1 MAEMTLIDARFGIGN
16 QLHNHV
22 HRNNQFMP
30 TSQDID
36 ELKMEQLNGGI
47 LASTMNAVAER
58 AGEVSAQPQG
68 FVNIEDGWNMRRGLG
83 MLRFTITEHAMVSE
97 QMTVLGY
104 IHGGHSSQEGFDPNT
119 MFVPVRCWTTATTS
133 QINPRDGM
141 PMTSTNVTESSQFL
155 MGDPNLMR
163 ELHTVRPMDVG
174 NGLVGI
180 AATDAEGNAGDF
192 AGVIGTN
199 LNQQG
204 VIISKTHNLNPTHHA
219 RELLKMTLAAGSMEA
234 KSMGIESVLPD
245 MLSSA
250 GMGEQRLSQNPF
262 MATMRH
268 QLGMHTFNGFQGFTI
283 GDINNVF
290 TNFLDVVDVRFMDP
304 ALYGQT
310 NHLLNTSE
318 YGGASFHEIYA
329 SEVAFLTLHLMIQ
342 CGLTSISFSAS
353 NDQNALNSMTTEEGM
368 GFVQGEALSVL
379 ENDMYLFNRTENF
392 RQQLARNFFNKF
404 NSPYEHMRTVISVE
418 VKCHLFGETYVRIF
432 LNGDESNA
440 RPWVNATYAINRSS
454 TNIAGSDVSRTQC
467 MNAFQNIKEH
477 FDIN

>member
-1 MAEMTLIDARFGIGN
+1 MAEMTLIDARFGMGN

-30 TSQDID
+30 SSQDID
-36 ELKMEQLNGGI
+36 ELKMEQLSGGI
-47 LASTMNAVAER
+47 LGTTMNAVAER

-68 FVNIEDGWNMRRGLG
+68 FVNIEDGWNQRRGLG
-83 MLRFTITEHAMVSE
+83 MLRFSITENSMVSE
-97 QMTVLGY
+97 SMTVLGY
-104 IHGGHSSQEGFDPNT
+104 IHGGQSSIEGFDPQT
-119 MFVPVRCWTTATTS
+119 LFVPVRCWTTSTTS
-133 QINPRDGM
+133 QINPVDAL
-141 PMTSTNVTESSQFL
+141 PMTSTHVTESSQFL
-155 MGDPNLMR
+155 MGDPNLMK

-174 NGLVGI
+174 NGLIGI
-180 AATDAEGNAGDF
+180 AATDAEGRAEDF

-199 LNQQG
+199 LNQNG

-234 KSMGIESVLPD
+234 KTMGIEAVLPD
-245 MLSSA
+245 MLSST

-268 QLGMHTFNGFQGFTI
+268 QLGMHSFNGFQGFSI

-304 ALYGQT
+304 SLYAQT
-310 NHLLNTSE
+310 NYLLSTNE
-318 YGGASFHEIYA
+318 YGGSSFHEIYA
-329 SEVAFLTLHLMIQ
+329 TEIAFLTLHLMINA
-342 CGLTSISFSAS
+342 GLTSIVFSAS
-353 NDQNALNSMTTEEGM
+353 NDQNALSSMTADEGM
-368 GFVQGEALSVL
+368 GYVQGHAMSVM
-379 ENDMYLFNRTENF
+379 ENDMYLFNRTETF
-392 RQQLARNFFNKF
+392 RQALARNFFNKL
-404 NSPYEHMRTVISVE
+404 NSPYEHMRTIISVE
-418 VKCHLFGETYVRIF
+418 VECHLFGETTVKVF

-440 RPWVNATYAINRSS
+440 RTWANATYAINRTS